1 VGAREPAAQVLRD
14 QVRIFRR
21 DQVRQPAVDEIDAV
35 HADEARELRVGVED
49 DLAMH
54 QHRFVNAFTELG
66 EQLRAGTFAAGKAR
80 RALQELVDRDAER
93 LHIELSAVLGDLDA
107 LRQALRAHRTL
118 HGDRQLGDRPQIA
131 PLKHEQHEEQ
141 RRHECEQHADQS

>member
-1 VGAREPAAQVLRD
+1 MGAREPAAQVLRD

-80 RALQELVDRDAER
+80 RALQ
-93 LHIELSAVLGDLDA
+93 
-107 LRQALRAHRTL
+107 
-118 HGDRQLGDRPQIA
+118 
-131 PLKHEQHEEQ
+131 
-141 RRHECEQHADQS
+141 